1 MASHQKLIA
10 AARSGNNTNQ
20 PGNEL
25 NLLNTILVGG
35 LEHEFYFPFH

>member
-10 AARSGNNTNQ
+10 AARSGKNTNQ

-35 LEHEFYFPFH
+35 LENGD